1 MIAIKKPYYT
11 EYVNHMLRFFVRN
24 MERTEF
30 KNDVDE
36 RNWLACY
43 DVMASMPD
51 DDYELVVAV
60 FKDRYETMLDAVVG
74 AANKFDIP
82 VAKVWAVLNAT
93 STKVARAAKLI
104 A

>member
-1 MIAIKKPYYT
+1 
-11 EYVNHMLRFFVRN
+11 

-30 KNDVDE
+30 KNDIDE

-60 FKDRYETMLDAVVG
+60 FKDLYETMLDAVVS
-74 AANKFDIP
+74 AANKYDIP